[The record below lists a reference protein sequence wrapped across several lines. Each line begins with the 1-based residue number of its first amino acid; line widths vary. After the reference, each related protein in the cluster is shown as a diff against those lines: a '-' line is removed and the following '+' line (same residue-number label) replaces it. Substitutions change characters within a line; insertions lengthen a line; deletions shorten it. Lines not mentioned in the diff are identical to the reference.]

1 MHRPCSVLELRGW
14 KCNGSKVCC
23 NVQNN
28 QINQSKLLSM
38 SVLGF
43 ELEWFDEV
51 SGILQTLYLKFFLD
65 DNTIE
70 LLKGT
75 STFLKRIF
83 YPEVKLSDL
92 FVGNSITV

>member
-1 MHRPCSVLELRGW
+1 MAIGG
-14 KCNGSKVCC
+14 CNGFVEASRKPALC
-23 NVQNN
+23 N
-28 QINQSKLLSM
+28 SSLSTSFVM

-43 ELEWFDEV
+43 ELEWLDEV
-51 SGILQTLYLKFFLD
+51 SGLLQTLYLKFFLD

-75 STFLKRIF
+75 STFLKRIY

-92 FVGNSITV
+92 FVGNTITV

>member
-1 MHRPCSVLELRGW
+1 MQQVFPIIKSSLD
-14 KCNGSKVCC
+14 
-23 NVQNN
+23 
-28 QINQSKLLSM
+28 LLSLSTEM

-70 LLKGT
+70 ILKGT

>member
-1 MHRPCSVLELRGW
+1 MQRA
-14 KCNGSKVCC
+14 
-23 NVQNN
+23 
-28 QINQSKLLSM
+28 KLCLIRSITTIEDM

>member
-1 MHRPCSVLELRGW
+1 
-14 KCNGSKVCC
+14 
-23 NVQNN
+23 
-28 QINQSKLLSM
+28 M

-92 FVGNSITV
+92 FIGNSITVYVSPFYALPCVCLTCLYLSHAFIQI